1 MLIAPTEPPA
11 LRAAGTV
18 NLVPETYGVDVM
30 CMRGAERL
38 GIQRKEVKDF
48 LASVDD
54 NRLTKELMQMKAL
67 EVAVLVI
74 EGEWRFG
81 ADGKLMNQF
90 GRTWTRQQING
101 LLFSI
106 HQRGVWVM
114 NTSNLPD
121 TIALCKD
128 LEAWWKKSDHK
139 SFTTRTMQ
147 NPWGT
152 RMDRDFGVWL
162 LQSFPGIGPQ
172 LAERIWQKFNG
183 VPIAL
188 TCTEEE
194 LLTIEG
200 MGKKK
205 VEGLM
210 RVLGGVGD
218 EGGK

>member
-1 MLIAPTEPPA
+1 MLVAPTEPPA
-11 LRAAGTV
+11 LRRAGTV
-18 NLVPETYGVDVM
+18 NLIPESYGVDVL
-30 CMRGAERL
+30 CMKGTNRL

-67 EVAVLVI
+67 EIAVLVV

-90 GRTWTRQQING
+90 GRTWTRSQLNG

-106 HQRGVWVM
+106 YARGVWVM
-114 NTSNLPD
+114 RTDTLAD

-128 LEAWWKKSDHK
+128 LDAWWKKDDHK
-139 SFTTRTMQ
+139 SFTARTTPQ
-147 NPWGT
+147 NVWGT
-152 RMDRDFGVWL
+152 KMDRDFGTWV

-172 LAERIWQKFNG
+172 LAERIWMKFNG
-183 VPIAL
+183 VPLKL
-188 TCTEEE
+188 TVTAEE
-194 LLTIEG
+194 LMKVEG

-205 VEGLM
+205 VEGIM
-210 RVLGGVGD
+210 RVLGD
-218 EGGK
+218 REE